1 MDELGSAFV
10 LTLTAIMETQINP
23 IPISKVEKECTSGQ
37 LETDNLKH
45 ASGDNTLQDRD
56 KRDSEPSDKRNLKHL
71 LKQRRHHPT
80 FSDPI
85 HRNTVNPSV
94 LGQTRN
100 ALSQVYDL
108 SPGAV

>member
-71 LKQRRHHPT
+71 LKQR
-80 FSDPI
+80 
-85 HRNTVNPSV
+85 
-94 LGQTRN
+94 
-100 ALSQVYDL
+100 
-108 SPGAV
+108 